1 MVPVAIALVGSRLA
15 LPTVAFIGWFG
26 PRGLASIVFGILA
39 VDALTEAGV
48 AFDALA
54 STVAWT
60 VLLSV
65 IAHGLTAGARRAVWP
80 MDRAAPANQREPLP
94 ELEEQSEPRPSARS
108 TWTRR
113 QAPTRDGP

>member
-1 MVPVAIALVGSRLA
+1 MAIALVGSGLA

-39 VDALTEAGV
+39 VDALAQSGTPAGP
-48 AFDALA
+48 LA

-65 IAHGLTAGARRAVWP
+65 VAHGLTAGSLAARYGRWIARRQETSA
-80 MDRAAPANQREPLP
+80 DPLP
-94 ELEEQSEPRPSARS
+94 ELEERSEPRPTTRS
-108 TWTRR
+108 TWIRRREPTRR
-113 QAPTRDGP
+113 AP

>member
-1 MVPVAIALVGSRLA
+1 
-15 LPTVAFIGWFG
+15 
-26 PRGLASIVFGILA
+26 LASIVFGILA
-39 VDALTEAGV
+39 IDALTEAG
-48 AFDALA
+48 APFDTVA

-65 IAHGLTAGARRAVWP
+65 VAHGLTAAVLSARYGRWIAL
-80 MDRAAPANQREPLP
+80 RQQTRGEPLP

-113 QAPTRDGP
+113 QAPTRDAP